1 MISRPLTRIV
11 NSIEMAV
18 LSTPQVPYP
27 SFAEGMALVR
37 TAGVTSAGVSPST
50 GTATD
55 VFAGFAFA
63 GTSAYPFQENY
74 TNSVETYVVAGGQI
88 SLNFVPVG
96 SGTAQVQLF
105 IFDNTTNTPVTL
117 TGATQTTAGSTTVT
131 GLTTGDTVTA
141 TYKFATSIIQEVS
154 IVGNVQPGGY
164 SGALVGQ
171 IGVITRGVVY
181 TDQFDASQ
189 NWAAASAGAATQ
201 IILGANGQ
209 LTLGT
214 PVGGGGA
221 ALAGTLFPG
230 FVVAAPNEYYPF
242 LAVEFSANA

>member
-1 MISRPLTRIV
+1 MISRPLTRVV
-11 NSIEMAV
+11 NSIEMNV
-18 LSTPQVPYP
+18 LSTPAVPYP

-37 TAGVTSAGVSPST
+37 TAGQMTAGVQPST

-55 VFAGFAFA
+55 IFVGFSFA
-63 GTSAYPFQENY
+63 GTSAYPFLELY
-74 TNSVETYVVAGGQI
+74 DNSVETYVVQGGQI
-88 SLNFVPVG
+88 SLTFVPVG
-96 SGTAQVQLF
+96 AGTAQVQLF
-105 IFDNTTNTPVTL
+105 VFDNTANAPVTIN
-117 TGATQTTAGSTTVT
+117 GATQTTAGSTTVT

-141 TYKFATSIIQEVS
+141 TYKFATSIVQEVAR
-154 IVGNVQPGGY
+154 VGNVQPGGY

-189 NWAAASAGAATQ
+189 NWAAAAATGSTQ

-209 LTLGT
+209 LTLGLPDNSAT
-214 PVGGGGA
+214 QIS
-221 ALAGTLFPG
+221 GTLFPG
-230 FVVAAPNEYYPF
+230 FVVSAPNELYPF